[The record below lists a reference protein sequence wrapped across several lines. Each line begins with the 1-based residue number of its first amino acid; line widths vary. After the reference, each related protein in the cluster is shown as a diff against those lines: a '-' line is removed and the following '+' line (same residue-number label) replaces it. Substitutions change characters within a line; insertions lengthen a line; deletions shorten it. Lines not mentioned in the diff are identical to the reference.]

1 MCYVTT
7 VSSKGQVVIPKTI
20 REQLNLESGRPLVV
34 FSDGSNILLKPIP
47 PTRHFRIQSTHGRYC
62 CLGER
67 SRPDRRRYYRCHK
80 DCQKEVNTYV
90 SN

>member
-1 MCYVTT
+1 MYYVTT

-47 PTRHFRIQSTHGRYC
+47 
-62 CLGER
+62 
-67 SRPDRRRYYRCHK
+67 RPDISEFRALMDATAAWAKEVGLTEEDITDAIRTVRRR
-80 DCQKEVNTYV
+80 
-90 SN
+90 

>member
-47 PTRHFRIQSTHGRYC
+47 
-62 CLGER
+62 
-67 SRPDRRRYYRCHK
+67 RPDISEFRALMDATAAWAKEVGLTEEDITDAIRTVRRR
-80 DCQKEVNTYV
+80 
-90 SN
+90 

>member
-47 PTRHFRIQSTHGRYC
+47 
-62 CLGER
+62 
-67 SRPDRRRYYRCHK
+67 RPDISEFRALM
-80 DCQKEVNTYV
+80 DATAAWAKEVGLTEEDITDAIKTVRNR
-90 SN
+90 

>member
-47 PTRHFRIQSTHGRYC
+47 
-62 CLGER
+62 
-67 SRPDRRRYYRCHK
+67 RPDISEFRALM
-80 DCQKEVNTYV
+80 DATAAWAKEVGLTEEDI
-90 SN
+90 

>member
-47 PTRHFRIQSTHGRYC
+47 
-62 CLGER
+62 
-67 SRPDRRRYYRCHK
+67 RPDISEFRALM
-80 DCQKEVNTYV
+80 DATAAWAKEVGLTEEDITDAIRTVRN
-90 SN
+90 

>member
-47 PTRHFRIQSTHGRYC
+47 
-62 CLGER
+62 
-67 SRPDRRRYYRCHK
+67 RPDISEFRALM
-80 DCQKEVNTYV
+80 DATAAWAKEVGLTEEDITDAIRTVRNR
-90 SN
+90 

>member
-47 PTRHFRIQSTHGRYC
+47 
-62 CLGER
+62 
-67 SRPDRRRYYRCHK
+67 RPDISEFRALMDATAAWAK
-80 DCQKEVNTYV
+80 EVDCQKEVNTYV

>member
-47 PTRHFRIQSTHGRYC
+47 
-62 CLGER
+62 
-67 SRPDRRRYYRCHK
+67 RPDISEFRALMDATAAWAKEVGLTEEDITDAIKTVRRR
-80 DCQKEVNTYV
+80 
-90 SN
+90 